1 MIQNIYFDE
10 SGFTGN
16 NLLSPEQA
24 YFTYASVASSD
35 DEAKE
40 IVEYLVYQYKL
51 QGRELK
57 GGNLIK
63 TERGRKAIED
73 VLCYY
78 SGRIKVFT
86 SEKKFAL
93 AGKLYEYIFEPAIAE
108 INAVFYN
115 IGLHRYIANALHR
128 EWAANAGGAETIFFK
143 FERLMREMQEDGLP
157 EVFAAS
163 DGSEYSKILAQ
174 ISEFA
179 QYRADDIREELASL
193 AGADAGKWVLEL
205 TTTSLFRLLAC
216 WGQEHECIDAIC
228 DNSGPLRNN
237 QDIFHSMI
245 GNTQKLSM
253 SLNGQA
259 HPLSFNLVGP
269 LRLEDSLATHGIQ
282 IADAIAAAANYVY
295 SGAEDEFGLRW
306 RDILLRPGVAMGIFP
321 EEHWRMQDCINT
333 RVCGLVLD
341 ELHARAVSGQDLVD
355 GMIEFVRASILQC
368 QPEVEKGV

>member
-1 MIQNIYFDE
+1 MTQNIYFDE

-16 NLLSPEQA
+16 NLLSSEQA

-35 DEAKE
+35 NEAKE

-57 GGNLIK
+57 GGNLVK

-78 SGRIKVFT
+78 SGRIKIFT

-108 INAVFYN
+108 INAVFYQ

-128 EWAANAGGAETIFFK
+128 EWTTNASGAEAIFSE
-143 FERLMREMQEDGLP
+143 FERLMREMQEDSLP
-157 EVFAAS
+157 KLFAAS
-163 DGSEYSKILAQ
+163 EGSEYSKILAQ

-193 AGADAGKWVLEL
+193 AGTDTGKWVLEL
-205 TTTSLFRLLAC
+205 TTTSLFRLLAY
-216 WGQEHECIDAIC
+216 WGQKHECIDAIC
-228 DNSGPLRNN
+228 DKSGPLRDN

-245 GNTQKLSM
+245 GNTQNLSM
-253 SLNGQA
+253 NLNGQV
-259 HPLSFNLVGP
+259 HPISFILIGP
-269 LRLEDSLATHGIQ
+269 LRLEDSLTTHGIQ

-306 RDILLRPGVAMGIFP
+306 RDILLKPGIAMGPLP
-321 EEHWRMQDCINT
+321 EEHWRMEDRINT
-333 RVCGLVLD
+333 RICGLVLD
-341 ELHARAVSGQDLVD
+341 ELHARAVSGRDHVD
-355 GMIEFVRASILQC
+355 GMIEFVRTSILQC
-368 QPEVEKGV
+368 QLEVVKGV